1 MEFITVKE
9 AVNTC
14 NDPAELR
21 ALKDGFIIAFQAIT
35 DNQQKFI
42 VAGHFLSLAEAC
54 TERID
59 KIIEDMLHE
68 WDK

>member
-1 MEFITVKE
+1 MEFISTKD
-9 AVNTC
+9 AVSRC

-21 ALKDGFIIAFQAIT
+21 ALKDGFILAFQVIT

-54 TERID
+54 TERVD
-59 KIIEDMLHE
+59 EIIEDMLHE
-68 WDK
+68 WDR

>member
-1 MEFITVKE
+1 MQFIAIKD
-9 AVNTC
+9 AVVRC

-21 ALKDGFIIAFQAIT
+21 ALKDGFILAFQAIT

-59 KIIEDMLHE
+59 QIIEDMMHE

>member
-1 MEFITVKE
+1 MQFITIQD
-9 AVNTC
+9 AVTRC

-42 VAGHFLSLAEAC
+42 VAGDFLSLAEAC
-54 TERID
+54 TERVD
-59 KIIEDMLHE
+59 KIIEDMMHE
-68 WDK
+68 WDR

>member
-1 MEFITVKE
+1 MQFITVQE
-9 AVNTC
+9 AVNRC

-21 ALKDGFIIAFQAIT
+21 ALKDGFILAFQAIT

-59 KIIEDMLHE
+59 QIIEDMMHE
-68 WDK
+68 WDQ